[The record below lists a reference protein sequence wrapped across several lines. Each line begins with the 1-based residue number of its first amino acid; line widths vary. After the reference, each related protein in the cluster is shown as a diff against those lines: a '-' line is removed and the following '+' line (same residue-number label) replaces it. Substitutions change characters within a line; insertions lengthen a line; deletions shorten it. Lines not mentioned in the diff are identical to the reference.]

1 MLTDENLAE
10 LIENTIRRDER
21 VYLQPI
27 DVSVADGVV
36 TLDGTVRSHRR
47 KLVAYEIA
55 SSFEG
60 CRDVLN
66 KLTVEPEAPLPDMEV
81 AKNVVRSL
89 NASADITTDA
99 INVAVTYG
107 IASLSG
113 AVRSQWERHVAE
125 EVARSA
131 RGVRDVENFL
141 VVDPITEVYGKELGK
156 GIKTAFDHARDLR
169 DTKID
174 VKINGRTIVLSGTV
188 SLLSQK
194 ETVET
199 VVRRFG
205 LQDIRNEI
213 IVEVS
218 QDSRNSEV
226 RMTSI

>member
-1 MLTDENLAE
+1 MSKDENLAE
-10 LIENTIRRDER
+10 LIKDAIRRDER

-27 DVSVADGVV
+27 DVSVIDGIV
-36 TLDGTVRSHRR
+36 TLSGSVRTHRR

-66 KLTVEPEAPLPDMEV
+66 KLTVEPEAPPPDMEV
-81 AKNVVRSL
+81 AKYVVHSL

-99 INVAVTYG
+99 IDVAVTYG
-107 IASLSG
+107 VASLSG
-113 AVRSQWERHVAE
+113 AVRSQWERRVAE

-141 VVDPITEVYGKELGK
+141 VVDPITEVYSEELGK
-156 GIKTAFDHARDLR
+156 GIKTALDRARDLR

-174 VKINGRTIVLSGTV
+174 VKINGRTVVLSGTV
-188 SLLSQK
+188 FLLSQK
-194 ETVET
+194 ENAET

-205 LQDIRNEI
+205 LRDIRNEI
-213 IVEVS
+213 IVEV
-218 QDSRNSEV
+218 
-226 RMTSI
+226 